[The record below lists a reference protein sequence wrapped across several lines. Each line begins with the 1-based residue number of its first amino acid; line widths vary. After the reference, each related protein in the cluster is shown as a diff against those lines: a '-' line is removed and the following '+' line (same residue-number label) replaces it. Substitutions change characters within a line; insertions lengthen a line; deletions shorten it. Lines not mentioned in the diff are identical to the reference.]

1 MEHFSSLLM
10 ERNQSLL
17 LFLSKLP
24 SRFEDPIA
32 GIVGRRMEFFY
43 SSSLELCGFFF
54 QGDLKVMEKTERKI
68 S

>member
-10 ERNQSLL
+10 KRNQSLL

-32 GIVGRRMEFFY
+32 GIVGRRMEFFLF
-43 SSSLELCGFFF
+43 LESRVVGVFF